1 MRKTWRRRILPTAG
15 LAVGCGA
22 AWLLAER
29 LSGAE
34 FAAALERMGILGLLG
49 ICLLH
54 VIFPLAACAQGWRA
68 ALSSI
73 LGRDT
78 GFRAMFLC
86 RWVRD
91 STNQLIGFVPLA
103 GEAAGGRLAV
113 SLCKAEWPQSTAGLI
128 GDVRAEISSQAAF
141 CALGALAWI
150 SVVGGG
156 SEASAGRAGTDSLW
170 LFGGLGAVGFMAA
183 GLWGFVRF
191 GGIAFLERA
200 AEKTIG
206 IEPGNGA
213 GVAKALEEGRR
224 NGGAWPS
231 FLWHLAGW
239 LGSAAEAWAGLSLLG
254 ADVDFKVALALEAAV
269 YAGRNAAFFVPGAV
283 GVQEGIY
290 AACGAALGLPMEIA
304 AAFSVVKRG
313 REALLGVGG
322 LLMGWRLGTSRKGTT
337 TA

>member
-1 MRKTWRRRILPTAG
+1 
-15 LAVGCGA
+15 
-22 AWLLAER
+22 
-29 LSGAE
+29 
-34 FAAALERMGILGLLG
+34 
-49 ICLLH
+49 
-54 VIFPLAACAQGWRA
+54 
-68 ALSSI
+68 
-73 LGRDT
+73 
-78 GFRAMFLC
+78 MFLC

-113 SLCKAEWPQSTAGLI
+113 SLCKAEWSQSTAGLI

-141 CALGALAWI
+141 CAFGALAWI
-150 SVVGGG
+150 SVAAGRGG
-156 SEASAGRAGTDSLW
+156 SAADPGQFGAEPLW
-170 LFGGLGAVGFMAA
+170 LFAGLGAVGFMAA

-191 GGIAFLERA
+191 GGIALLERL
-200 AEKTIG
+200 AERTIG
-206 IEPGNGA
+206 IEAGTGA

-224 NGGAWPS
+224 NGGDAWPS

-239 LGSAAEAWAGLSLLG
+239 LGSAVEAWAGLSLLG

-322 LLMGWRLGTSRKGTT
+322 LLMGWRLGTSRKATT